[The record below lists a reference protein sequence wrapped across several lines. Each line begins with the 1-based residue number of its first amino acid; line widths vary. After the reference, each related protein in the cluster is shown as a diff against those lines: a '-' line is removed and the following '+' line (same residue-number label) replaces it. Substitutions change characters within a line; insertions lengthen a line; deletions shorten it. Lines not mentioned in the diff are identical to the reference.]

1 MDTPTQEDAMT
12 NTNRSSLT
20 ILTVAAL
27 TLGSG
32 FAQSELKPDQQYQ
45 GGTRV
50 QASNLGVSFVI
61 PKGWLARYGQQDGT
75 AVVILGS
82 NSIEGVGLAILVGNQ
97 TAQQVTT
104 LLNDAQDLGG
114 GVVLEL
120 AGAVKQQGN
129 RVTARYLN
137 AEYVGRALGL
147 IGSGKNHVV
156 YFFAGPQK
164 HEKTYAGLLEE
175 MANGTKFV
183 APVAAKPQVVKPQP
197 AAPVATGLARQWT
210 QFLSGMML
218 RYLSSYNSGGGA
230 GGISTDR
237 TLHFCSDGSF
247 AYLDAS
253 LTTINVPG
261 ASASSGGNDRQVGRW
276 RVESATQ
283 NSAVIVLSIQGG
295 TEERIRVE
303 YDGEK
308 TFVNGQRWFRV
319 ESDACR

>member
-1 MDTPTQEDAMT
+1 M
-12 NTNRSSLT
+12 NITNRSSLT
-20 ILTVAAL
+20 ILTVAAFA
-27 TLGSG
+27 LGSG
-32 FAQSELKPDQQYQ
+32 FAQSELKPNQQYQ

-50 QASNLGVSFVI
+50 QASNLGVSFMI
-61 PKGWLARYGQQDGT
+61 PKGWIARYGQQDGA
-75 AVVILGS
+75 AVAILGS
-82 NSIEGVGLAILVGNQ
+82 NSIEGVGLVILVGNQ
-97 TAQQVTT
+97 TAQHVTA
-104 LLNDAQDLGG
+104 LLNDAQDLGS

-120 AGAVKQQGN
+120 AGTVKQQGN

-164 HEKTYAGLLEE
+164 HEKTYTQLLEDL
-175 MANGTKFV
+175 ATSTRIV
-183 APVAAKPQVVKPQP
+183 APVTAKPQP
-197 AAPVATGLARQWT
+197 APPVATGPAKQWT
-210 QFLSGMML
+210 QFLNGMML
-218 RYLSSYNSGGGA
+218 RYLSSYNSGGGS
-230 GGISTDR
+230 GGMSTDR
-237 TLHFCSDGSF
+237 TMHFCSDGSF
-247 AYLDAS
+247 AYLDSS

-295 TEERIRVE
+295 GEERIRVE
-303 YDGEK
+303 YDGQK

>member
-1 MDTPTQEDAMT
+1 MDTPTQEDTMT

-27 TLGSG
+27 ALGSS

-61 PKGWLARYGQQDGT
+61 PKGWIARYGQQDGT

-82 NSIEGVGLAILVGNQ
+82 NSIEGVGLAILLGNQ

-114 GVVLEL
+114 GVILEL
-120 AGAVKQQGN
+120 AGTIKQQGN

-156 YFFAGPQK
+156 YFFAGPHK

-183 APVAAKPQVVKPQP
+183 APVAAKPQPAKPQP
-197 AAPVATGLARQWT
+197 VTTGLARQWT
-210 QFLSGMML
+210 QFLGGMML

-295 TEERIRVE
+295 TEERIRIE